1 MKIHQIFNEAQKSA
15 KFEYKLS
22 TESDFE
28 IGIGKRVVQS
38 ELDEKGK
45 MLVYSAN
52 VNEPV
57 GKITRESIL
66 DNFDEPSVLWGI
78 DGDWMVNYVESKIP
92 FYPTDHC
99 GYIRVKNKQI
109 NPEYFSMVL
118 DEEGI
123 KTEFDRTNRASIERI
138 SALIVK
144 VPDITVQ
151 DDVVSKYRKYKKE
164 LLSIKEKKMKVLS
177 EKEHVFDG
185 LIK

>member
-1 MKIHQIFNEAQKSA
+1 
-15 KFEYKLS
+15 
-22 TESDFE
+22 
-28 IGIGKRVVQS
+28 
-38 ELDEKGK
+38 
-45 MLVYSAN
+45 
-52 VNEPV
+52 
-57 GKITRESIL
+57 
-66 DNFDEPSVLWGI
+66 
-78 DGDWMVNYVESKIP
+78 
-92 FYPTDHC
+92 
-99 GYIRVKNKQI
+99 
-109 NPEYFSMVL
+109 MVL